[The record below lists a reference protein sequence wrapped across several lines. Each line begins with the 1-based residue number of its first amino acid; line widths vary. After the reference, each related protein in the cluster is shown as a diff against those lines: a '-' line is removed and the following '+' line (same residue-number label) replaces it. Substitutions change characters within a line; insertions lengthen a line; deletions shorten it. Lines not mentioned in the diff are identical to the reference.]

1 LEIIIITGLSGA
13 GKSIA
18 IKSLED
24 MGFFCI
30 DNLPVN
36 LLAKMVELSSL
47 SESKLDRV
55 GVVIDVRGRTFFKEL
70 ETELRYLET
79 GGIPHRIIFLEAS
92 DGALI
97 RRYKESRRIHPLSV
111 EKGIA
116 ESINEER
123 KLLQAIK
130 KRADLVID
138 TSDISMNQLRSNLRK
153 YLSETAAGE
162 DFQLVLISFGYKYGI
177 PLDADIVFD
186 VRFLPNPFWVAE
198 LKDLDGFDPQVAEY
212 VLGKREAVRFVRDF
226 EKMLKFLMPLYVK
239 EGKSFL
245 TLAIGCTGGRHRSVA
260 ISEVLAG
267 YMRELS
273 FDVHVRHR
281 DVERG

>member
-1 LEIIIITGLSGA
+1 MEIIIITGLSGA

-18 IKSLED
+18 IKNLED

-36 LLAKMVELSSL
+36 LLAKMVELSTL
-47 SESKLDRV
+47 SENKLDRV
-55 GVVIDVRGRTFFKEL
+55 GIVIDIRGRTFFKEL
-70 ETELRYLET
+70 EKELRYLEE

-92 DGALI
+92 DSALI

-116 ESINEER
+116 ESIREER
-123 KLLQAIK
+123 KLLQSIK
-130 KRADLVID
+130 ERADLVID
-138 TSDISMNQLRSNLRK
+138 TSDLSMSQLRSDLRK
-153 YLSETAAGE
+153 YLSETGTGE
-162 DFQLVLISFGYKYGI
+162 DFQLVVMSFGYKYGI

-186 VRFLPNPFWVAE
+186 IRFLPNPFWVTE
-198 LKDLDGFDPQVAEY
+198 LKDLTGFDQEVADY
-212 VLGKREAVRFVRDF
+212 VLGKREAKRFVREF
-226 EKMLKFLMPLYVK
+226 QKILEFLMPLYVK

-245 TLAIGCTGGRHRSVA
+245 TLAIGCTGGRHRSVV
-260 ISEVLAG
+260 ISEVLAEH
-267 YMRELS
+267 MRELD
-273 FDVHVRHR
+273 FNVHLRHR